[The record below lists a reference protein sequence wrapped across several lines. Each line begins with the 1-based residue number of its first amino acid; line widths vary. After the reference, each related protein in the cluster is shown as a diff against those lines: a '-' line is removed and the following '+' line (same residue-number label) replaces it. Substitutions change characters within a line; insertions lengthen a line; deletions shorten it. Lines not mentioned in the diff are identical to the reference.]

1 MDNCIMS
8 LTCTFVIVDA
18 PSSFSPFVEFKEK
31 TQQWKLLGE
40 YLAFFY
46 DEYYSKGLLF
56 SPGLCFSSCCS
67 LERNTNRAVN
77 SMVRH
82 FLFFSLS

>member
-1 MDNCIMS
+1 MS

-46 DEYYSKGLLF
+46 DGYYSKGFFLQDFTFRLAEAWRETQSELLI
-56 SPGLCFSSCCS
+56 PWLGI
-67 LERNTNRAVN
+67 
-77 SMVRH
+77 
-82 FLFFSLS
+82 FFSFN

>member
-1 MDNCIMS
+1 MS

-31 TQQWKLLGE
+31 TQKWKLLGE
-40 YLAFFY
+40 YLVFFY
-46 DEYYSKGLLF
+46 DMYYSKGLLF
-56 SPGLCFSSCCS
+56 SPGLYFSSFCS

-82 FLFFSLS
+82 FLFF